1 MDERRLVQLEA
12 QIEQF
17 IEGVFVGFLR
27 RPPNAHDIALQLA
40 RVVQQNLRSE
50 GKQILIAPD
59 CYTVSLS
66 PQAYQRLERQLEPL
80 REALTT
86 YLQELAAQL
95 SAVFAQALTLHI
107 QSDPGLSRNE
117 VAIQAQHSAQAWPST
132 EAMQPVIDPGDA
144 PPPRHARLVI
154 NGQRTIPINSALLNI
169 GRAEHNDIIL
179 DDPHVSR
186 HHAQIRLR
194 WGVYTLFDAESA
206 AGTFVNE
213 VRVREHRLQNG
224 DTIRM
229 GQSLLLYLAED
240 ALGSTANF
248 EPVV

>member
-1 MDERRLVQLEA
+1 MDERRLAQLEA

-17 IEGVFVGFLR
+17 IEGVFVGFFR
-27 RPPNAHDIALQLA
+27 RPPSAHDVALQLA
-40 RVVQQNLRSE
+40 RALQQNLRRDD
-50 GKQILIAPD
+50 KQGLIAPD
-59 CYTVSLS
+59 RYVVHLS

-80 REALTT
+80 RAALIA
-86 YLQELAAQL
+86 YLRELAAQ
-95 SAVFAQALTLHI
+95 SNAIFVQALTLHI
-107 QSDPGLSRNE
+107 QSDPRLERSS
-117 VAIQAQHSAQAWPST
+117 VAIQVQHSAQVWPST
-132 EAMQPVIDPGDA
+132 QAMQSVADPRGE
-144 PPPRHARLVI
+144 PPRMARLVV
-154 NGQRTIPINSALLNI
+154 NGQRTIPLSTTLLNI

-206 AGTFVNE
+206 SGTFVNE

-224 DTIRM
+224 DTIRL

-240 ALGSTANF
+240 NLSSTAHF
-248 EPVV
+248 EPVG